1 MDKVRMAI
9 VGCGRISNMNVP
21 GYLQDPNCHVYAIC
35 DPLTDR
41 ASDQAR
47 KWRIEPRIYPSF
59 DQVLNDPNIDAI
71 ELLTPIYMHA
81 DQVVA
86 ALEAGKHVSCQK
98 PMCNTVAEADRII
111 AAAEKANTYYRV
123 TENFFFYPPIEKA
136 KELID
141 EGAIGE
147 PSLVRIHTTRGGS
160 VVNSHL
166 PPDDNPLAWKRDP
179 SLAAGGMLF
188 DDGVHKLA
196 TAMKWIGEIET
207 VQGIV
212 RRPTE
217 GGAARDWHM
226 EAPIAAIW
234 KYKDRECLGVLDE
247 TFGYEMPIRSTFGR
261 SDNYFEIHGSKGVI
275 HVTRCTGEIMDLPP
289 VLLVT
294 GTETIPYDVPHIWSE
309 GFDRSAKHFVNS
321 ILAGTQPDLEAHFAK
336 KTVQT
341 ALAIYRAAETG
352 QAVDVDSYVD

>member
-179 SLAAGGMLF
+179 SLAA
-188 DDGVHKLA
+188 A
-196 TAMKWIGEIET
+196 ACCSTT
-207 VQGIV
+207 VSTNSP
-212 RRPTE
+212 RP
-217 GGAARDWHM
+217 
-226 EAPIAAIW
+226 
-234 KYKDRECLGVLDE
+234 
-247 TFGYEMPIRSTFGR
+247 
-261 SDNYFEIHGSKGVI
+261 
-275 HVTRCTGEIMDLPP
+275 
-289 VLLVT
+289 
-294 GTETIPYDVPHIWSE
+294 
-309 GFDRSAKHFVNS
+309 
-321 ILAGTQPDLEAHFAK
+321 
-336 KTVQT
+336 
-341 ALAIYRAAETG
+341 
-352 QAVDVDSYVD
+352 